1 MRIFWAVMAA
11 CLAGCEAPPAMDLAL
26 DADRN
31 SRPGFAAPGHAG
43 EAIAQTAAPTDP
55 TAEMQARIAALK
67 ARTADLRAQDIAPEL
82 RARLEARRA
91 LQ

>member
-1 MRIFWAVMAA
+1 MRIFWAVIAA

-26 DADRN
+26 DADRGA
-31 SRPGFAAPGHAG
+31 RPGFAAPGKAG
-43 EAIAQTAAPTDP
+43 EATAQAATDP
-55 TAEMQARIAALK
+55 AAEMQTRIAALK